1 MVRAVKIL
9 SDFFNRKIW
18 TMPEFFILSAFI
30 ALNPLMIVALEY
42 VLGIQYLTG
51 LISGILIILGIKTQW
66 RNKDV

>member
-9 SDFFNRKIW
+9 SDFLNRKIW
-18 TMPEFFILSAFI
+18 TIPEFFILSAFI

-42 VLGIQYLTG
+42 ILGIQFLTG
-51 LISGILIILGIKTQW
+51 LIAGMLILLAAKTQW

>member
-9 SDFFNRKIW
+9 SDFLNKKIW
-18 TMPEFFILSAFI
+18 TIPEFLVLSMFI

-42 VLGIQYLTG
+42 ILGIQFLTG
-51 LISGILIILGIKTQW
+51 LIAGMLILLAAKTQW